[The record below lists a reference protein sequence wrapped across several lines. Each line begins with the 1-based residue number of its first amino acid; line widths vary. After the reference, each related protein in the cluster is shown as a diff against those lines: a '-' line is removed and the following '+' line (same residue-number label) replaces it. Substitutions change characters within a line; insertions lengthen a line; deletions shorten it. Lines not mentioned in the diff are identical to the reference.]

1 MTETLKKIT
10 PEQVEKLKPY
20 SSEEDIEKFFFKLNY
35 NFGDGEVLSFE
46 QIQSFFAQGMNEP
59 SVSGKDWL
67 TMYVDTVR
75 MLKLYKKD
83 INEILNIN
91 KYSVEILHN
100 KLVSEFKTDGFLD
113 KKIAKEFKKAVTP
126 FVNLS
131 GTYGDIRVELIA
143 TIEELNNEGSTM
155 NHCIASYYNYVIEK
169 HYIGFR
175 VFNDKTNERL
185 TLGCVRTQTTEDYNL
200 IFNQLKAW
208 GNHPAQKD
216 SCLSVI
222 DFCNKNQI
230 LIQESDVF
238 DLLPAFRD

>member
-10 PEQVEKLKPY
+10 PEQVEKLKMY
-20 SSEEDIEKFFFKLNY
+20 STEEEIEKFFLRLNY

-46 QIQSFFAQGMNEP
+46 QIQSFFVQGMNEP

-67 TMYVDTVR
+67 TIYIDTVR
-75 MLKLYKKD
+75 MLKLYDKD
-83 INEILNIN
+83 VNEVLNLN

-100 KLVSEFKTDGFLD
+100 KLVSEFKTDGSFD
-113 KKIAKEFKKAVTP
+113 IKISKEFKEAVAP

-131 GTYGDIRVELIA
+131 GTYGHIKVELIA

-185 TLGCVRTQTTEDYNL
+185 TLGCYRLENSNTL
-200 IFNQLKAW
+200 HFNQLK
-208 GNHPAQKD
+208 GNGNWPAKKD
-216 SCLSVI
+216 SCLAII
-222 DFCNKNQI
+222 DFCNQKDIKI
-230 LIQESDVF
+230 LDSEAF
-238 DLLPAFRD
+238 DLLPANS